1 MIDVQDLRFAYPGSK
16 GDTLKGLSFR
26 IERGEIFGFLG
37 PSGAGKSTSQKLLI
51 GLLKGYRGR
60 ASIDGWEIR
69 EAGRSLYHR
78 IGVAFEFPNLYTKF
92 TALENLRFFGSLYP
106 NSPGDPLR
114 LLEMVGLAGDADKR
128 VSDFSKGMRMRLNLC
143 RALLHSPEILF
154 LDEPTAGLDPI
165 NAKRVRQII
174 TEQRAAGKTIF
185 LTTHNM
191 TIADELCDRV
201 AFLVD
206 GAITV
211 CAPPR
216 DLKLRHGTRLVRVE
230 YRSNGGIA
238 SKDTTIHDAGMK
250 ETTTHEDFP
259 LDDIGANSEFLGL
272 LQSGTVETIHT
283 QEATLED
290 VFIKTTGRSLA

>member
-1 MIDVQDLRFAYPGSK
+1 MIDVQDLKFAYPGSQA
-16 GDTLKGLSFR
+16 DTLKGLSFN
-26 IERGEIFGFLG
+26 IGRGEIFGFLG

-60 ASIDGWEIR
+60 AAIDGREIR

-106 NSPGDPLR
+106 SPAKDPMK
-114 LLEMVGLAGDADKR
+114 LLEMVGLADDADKR
-128 VSDFSKGMRMRLNLC
+128 VSDYSKGMRMRLNLC

-154 LDEPTAGLDPI
+154 LDEPTSGLDPV
-165 NAKRVRQII
+165 NAKRVREII
-174 TEQRAAGKTIF
+174 TEQKADGKTIF

-191 TIADELCDRV
+191 TVADELCDRV

-206 GAITV
+206 GAITT

-216 DLKLRHGTRLVRVE
+216 ELKIQYGTRLVRVE
-230 YRSNGGIA
+230 TRSNGTNSSRDA
-238 SKDTTIHDAGMK
+238 TVMKDFH
-250 ETTTHEDFP
+250 
-259 LDDIGANSEFLGL
+259 LDDIGDNPEFLGL
-272 LQSGTVETIHT
+272 LRSGTVETIHT